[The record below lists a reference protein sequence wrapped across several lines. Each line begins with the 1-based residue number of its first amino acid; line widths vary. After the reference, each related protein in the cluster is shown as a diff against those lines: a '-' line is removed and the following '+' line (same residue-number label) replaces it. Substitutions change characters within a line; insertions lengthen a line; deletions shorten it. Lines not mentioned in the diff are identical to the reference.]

1 VPETLYTRAFADE
14 VCTRLADGASLRE
27 VWRGHGLPES
37 TFRQWIRD
45 DRDGLAARYQ
55 AARVL
60 QVEAWSDQ
68 ILELADRDDLE
79 PNDKRVPVDTMKWLM
94 SRIVPK
100 KWGDRL
106 LVAGDAI
113 LHCRSC
119 ISRRI

>member
-1 VPETLYTRAFADE
+1 VCRANG
-14 VCTRLADGASLRE
+14 V
-27 VWRGHGLPES
+27 PES